1 MYSSSVER
9 FYHKVVQL
17 TKYSKSELIRDVIAA
32 IRASQTATD
41 AYDHAVADHVGLDRT
56 AYRCL
61 DILDQEG
68 PMTAGRLAERARLS
82 PGAMTALLDR
92 LEKKG
97 FARRT
102 RDTEDRRRVLV
113 DVTPELRQM
122 ATELY
127 GTPGEGADALGAYT
141 NEQLELLIGFLRG
154 NVAYQEERMRRLEAL
169 KAREASEARAADRD
183 AKAAGAADGAA

>member
-1 MYSSSVER
+1 
-9 FYHKVVQL
+9 VVVRL
-17 TKYSKSELIRDVIAA
+17 SKYSKVELIQQLIAV

-41 AYDHAVADHVGLDRT
+41 AFDDAVADYVGLDRT

-92 LEKKG
+92 LEKRG

-102 RDTEDRRRVLV
+102 RDTKDRRRVLV
-113 DVTPELRQM
+113 EVTPELRQM
-122 ATELY
+122 AAQLY
-127 GTPGEGADALGAYT
+127 GTPDEGADALGAYT
-141 NEQLELLIGFLRG
+141 IEQLELLIDFLRG

-169 KAREASEARAADRD
+169 KAEEPN
-183 AKAAGAADGAA
+183 

>member
-1 MYSSSVER
+1 M
-9 FYHKVVQL
+9 
-17 TKYSKSELIRDVIAA
+17 SKLSRDELIREFIAA

-41 AYDHAVADHVGLDRT
+41 MFDHSVADYVGLDRT

-92 LEKKG
+92 LEKRG

-102 RDTEDRRRVLV
+102 RDTKDRRRVLV
-113 DVTPELRQM
+113 EVTPELRQM
-122 ATELY
+122 AAELY
-127 GTPGEGADALGAYT
+127 GMPDQGADALAAYT
-141 NEQLELLIGFLRG
+141 NEQLEFLIGFLRG
-154 NVAYQEERMRRLEAL
+154 NVAYQEERMRRLDAL
-169 KAREASEARAADRD
+169 KAEEGIEA
-183 AKAAGAADGAA
+183 

>member
-1 MYSSSVER
+1 
-9 FYHKVVQL
+9 L
-17 TKYSKSELIRDVIAA
+17 SKRSRKELIPEFIAA

-41 AYDHAVADHVGLDRT
+41 AFDHAVADYVGLDRT

-61 DILDQEG
+61 DILDQDG
-68 PMTAGRLAERARLS
+68 PMTAGQLAERARLS

-92 LEKKG
+92 LEKRG

-102 RDTEDRRRVLV
+102 RDTADRRRVLV
-113 DVTPELRQM
+113 EVTPELRKM
-122 ATELY
+122 AARLY
-127 GTPGEGADALGAYT
+127 GPPDAGGSALAAYT

-169 KAREASEARAADRD
+169 KAQDASEGRRI
-183 AKAAGAADGAA
+183 GAEEPSSTHVEP

>member
-1 MYSSSVER
+1 V
-9 FYHKVVQL
+9 
-17 TKYSKSELIRDVIAA
+17 SKRSKKELIDEVIAA

-41 AYDHAVADHVGLDRT
+41 AFDHAVADYVGLDRA

-92 LEKKG
+92 LEKRG

-102 RDTEDRRRVLV
+102 RDTKDRRRVLV
-113 DVTPELRQM
+113 EVTPELRRM
-122 ATELY
+122 AAQLY
-127 GTPGEGADALGAYT
+127 GSPEEGAGALARYT
-141 NEQLELLIGFLRG
+141 NEQLEFLIGFLRG
-154 NVAYQEERMRRLEAL
+154 NVAYQEERMRRLEEL
-169 KAREASEARAADRD
+169 KARDASMAHSASRAPDADLAIAPDDRT
-183 AKAAGAADGAA
+183 

>member
-1 MYSSSVER
+1 
-9 FYHKVVQL
+9 L
-17 TKYSKSELIRDVIAA
+17 SKRSRKELIPEFIAA

-41 AYDHAVADHVGLDRT
+41 AFDHAVADYVGLDRT

-92 LEKKG
+92 LEERG

-102 RDTEDRRRVLV
+102 RDTKDRRRVLV
-113 DVTPELRQM
+113 EVTPQLHQM
-122 ATELY
+122 AAQLY
-127 GTPGEGADALGAYT
+127 GTPDEGADALAAYT
-141 NEQLELLIGFLRG
+141 NEQLEFLISFLRG
-154 NVAYQEERMRRLEAL
+154 NVAYQEERMRRLDAL
-169 KAREASEARAADRD
+169 KAEE
-183 AKAAGAADGAA
+183 GLEP

>member
-1 MYSSSVER
+1 
-9 FYHKVVQL
+9 L
-17 TKYSKSELIRDVIAA
+17 SKRSKRELIQDVIAA

-41 AYDHAVADHVGLDRT
+41 AFDHAVAEYLGLDRA

-68 PMTAGRLAERARLS
+68 PMTAGRLAEQARLS

-92 LEKKG
+92 LEQRG

-102 RDTEDRRRVLV
+102 RDTTDRRRVLV
-113 DVTPELRQM
+113 EVTPELRRM
-122 ATELY
+122 AAQLY
-127 GTPGEGADALGAYT
+127 GTSDEGSGVLGAYT
-141 NEQLELLIGFLRG
+141 SEQLELLIRFLRG

-169 KAREASEARAADRD
+169 RASDES
-183 AKAAGAADGAA
+183 